1 MRTKRWAPEVLAD
14 GRPWLRAYERILQP
28 DFKAREWLRSYPMSD
43 PAQIARLERALGQ
56 LGF

>member
-1 MRTKRWAPEVLAD
+1 MLLAAGERD
-14 GRPWLRAYERILQP
+14 EAAWKAEEIRILQP

-43 PAQIARLERALGQ
+43 SAQIAQLERALGQ

>member
-1 MRTKRWAPEVLAD
+1 M
-14 GRPWLRAYERILQP
+14 LQP

-43 PAQIARLERALGQ
+43 RGQIAKLEQALAQ